1 MNQNDKI
8 ITIQLLDKQLTI
20 KCPPEKCEDLRKA
33 AYLFD
38 SKMREVKEKGTAI
51 GHEKIAQM
59 AGLMLAYELM
69 ITRKH
74 KDLYIDTIGTRV
86 QELQAQIEA
95 ALKQE

>member
-1 MNQNDKI
+1 MSQNDKI

-33 AYLFD
+33 TYLLE
-38 SKMREVKEKGTAI
+38 SKMREVKEKGSAI

-69 ITRKH
+69 VTRKQ
-74 KDLYIDTIGTRV
+74 KDLYLDTIGTRI
-86 QELQAQIEA
+86 QDLQLKIEN
-95 ALKQE
+95 ALNED